1 MREKHMNIA
10 LHRITAVMLRY
21 LMIERRN
28 YWRFIESLFWPTM
41 DIMLW
46 GLTSVWM
53 AQQQVKL
60 PQIVLVMMTCLVL
73 WSIVQ
78 RAQLEIVMP
87 LLEELWQR
95 SLITLFATPL
105 NCVEWIIGLMLNGL
119 LKTTFIFCFGAS
131 VVWLLYALNV
141 FAVGWMIFPYAL
153 SLMLFG
159 WAVGFLGAAFVIYY
173 GQKAQNVAWMLS
185 FVFAPVS
192 GIFYPIAVLPVWAQ
206 KVAWALPLS
215 YAFEGMRAVI
225 FSGVL
230 VPEYLASSLG
240 LSLVYLFA
248 MIWLFA
254 ISFQRSRRLGFERL

>member
-1 MREKHMNIA
+1 MTIA

-28 YWRFIESLFWPTM
+28 YLRFVESLFWPTM

-53 AQQQVKL
+53 EQQQVKL
-60 PQIVLVMMTCLVL
+60 PQVVLVMMTCLVL
-73 WSIVQ
+73 WSIVS

-95 SLITLFATPL
+95 SLITLFSTPL
-105 NCVEWIIGLMLNGL
+105 SCAEWIIGLMLNGL
-119 LKTTFIFCFGAS
+119 IKTAFVFCFGAT

-141 FAVGWMIFPYAL
+141 FAVGWMMFPYAL
-153 SLMLFG
+153 SLMMFG

-173 GQKAQNVAWMLS
+173 GQKAQNIAWMLS

-192 GIFYPIAVLPVWAQ
+192 GIFYPIAILPYWAQ
-206 KVAWALPLS
+206 KIAWALPLS
-215 YAFEGMRAVI
+215 YAFEGMRSVI
-225 FSGVL
+225 FSGTL
-230 VPEYLASSLG
+230 MTEYLV
-240 LSLVYLFA
+240 LSLLLSLFYVL
-248 MIWLFA
+248 ITISLFVFL
-254 ISFQRSRRLGFERL
+254 FQRSRRFGFDRL